1 MAYGVHHS
9 LGIPLMDFDL
19 PITIDIG
26 ALGGATSL
34 PAFDTWLSSRAFDLV
49 SMASPAAEGIA

>member
-1 MAYGVHHS
+1 
-9 LGIPLMDFDL
+9 MDFDL